1 MAVERGLSDRWSTGH
16 GGPALGPHRPSRA
29 LGGRS
34 PRGHRLTLAAGV
46 AVVVVVA
53 IVALPRLTDRRGT
66 SNRPPTANPV
76 PATEASSPGDG
87 TGVPPPP
94 SGRSTGGSA
103 QRLGLA
109 SGERAVTLAWPT
121 ARPPVAPGD
130 VVELVAVSLDSGG
143 APRALPVAPAARV
156 LALDDSGVTLAVPA
170 DRVQPLLA
178 SQGAG
183 AIELVITP

>member
-1 MAVERGLSDRWSTGH
+1 M
-16 GGPALGPHRPSRA
+16 
-29 LGGRS
+29 
-34 PRGHRLTLAAGV
+34 
-46 AVVVVVA
+46 
-53 IVALPRLTDRRGT
+53 
-66 SNRPPTANPV
+66 
-76 PATEASSPGDG
+76 
-87 TGVPPPP
+87 
-94 SGRSTGGSA
+94 
-103 QRLGLA
+103 
-109 SGERAVTLAWPT
+109 TLAWPT